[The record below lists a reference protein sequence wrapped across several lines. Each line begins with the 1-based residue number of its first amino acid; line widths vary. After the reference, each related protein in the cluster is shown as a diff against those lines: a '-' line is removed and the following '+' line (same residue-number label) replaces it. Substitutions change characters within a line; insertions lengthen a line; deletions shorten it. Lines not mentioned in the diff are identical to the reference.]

1 MLACFTGREWLSVR
15 LVCGSCGWSSAARRR
30 SLRAT
35 RAGLRITESGG
46 GKSGPDERSPTM
58 ELLIIVLAL
67 CLLGSLAIMFGTDSR
82 GGIRSRE
89 EEAAGY
95 GMAWDAGVRR

>member
-1 MLACFTGREWLSVR
+1 
-15 LVCGSCGWSSAARRR
+15 
-30 SLRAT
+30 
-35 RAGLRITESGG
+35 
-46 GKSGPDERSPTM
+46 M

-82 GGIRSRE
+82 DGICSRE

-95 GMAWDAGVRR
+95 GMSWDAGVRR

>member
-1 MLACFTGREWLSVR
+1 
-15 LVCGSCGWSSAARRR
+15 
-30 SLRAT
+30 
-35 RAGLRITESGG
+35 
-46 GKSGPDERSPTM
+46 M

-67 CLLGSLAIMFGTDSR
+67 CLLGTLAIMFGVDSSS
-82 GGIRSRE
+82 GLRSRE